1 MLAGEY
7 AGVDAWKLKKGKTT
21 YRWGINEP
29 LWEGKGCQRLEAELQ
44 ERQRRA
50 SPGASPGLARPA
62 SPVCHCSRLLTSSL
76 CCLSALNWAC
86 DSSACITYGEMA
98 GGPSGKIFAF

>member
-1 MLAGEY
+1 MSLFG
-7 AGVDAWKLKKGKTT
+7 KKVKDVEIRGRTPGK
-21 YRWGINEP
+21 
-29 LWEGKGCQRLEAELQ
+29 AE
-44 ERQRRA
+44 RRA

-62 SPVCHCSRLLTSSL
+62 SPVCHCGRLLTSSL

-98 GGPSGKIFAF
+98 GGPSGKILLSD